1 MILSNENLKRD
12 LRMRRKIIFGK
23 SLHFGL
29 ILNAAEVGVKSYS
42 FDHQIY
48 YKKLVNIV

>member
-1 MILSNENLKRD
+1 MKTKQ
-12 LRMRRKIIFGK
+12 RRKIIFGK

-48 YKKLVNIV
+48 YKKLLGLEIK